1 LRTIL
6 LPIKKAIINLEH
18 KSTTLADCF
27 INLVIMATAIKELS
41 QTSNQNFS
49 KECQNVFD
57 KRWKEFNFDYY
68 LLAYFLHPKYKNIYI
83 IFFKYYFKL
92 NKYLLIH

>member
-1 LRTIL
+1 MRTIL

-18 KSTTLADCF
+18 KSTTLVDCF

-57 KRWKEFNFDYY
+57 KDGKSLILTIISWLIFYILNIEVFILF
-68 LLAYFLHPKYKNIYI
+68 FLNII
-83 IFFKYYFKL
+83 L
-92 NKYLLIH
+92 N